1 MTKITVRL
9 RSRIERTRRQMV
21 STYIQNGAKLTDPE
35 VLRLSQQLDELLNRY
50 EHDSKS

>member
-1 MTKITVRL
+1 MMKVTVRL
-9 RSRIERTRRQMV
+9 RSKIERTRRRMV

-50 EHDSKS
+50 GHCSK